1 LATQPKA
8 RTRENLSMKKR
19 NAIPPNQTADTWA
32 DPHPKRILV
41 PLDFSEPSKR
51 AARFAREWAKL
62 FGAHIYLLH
71 VIEPATFLS
80 GLEDVPIAMSRHDV
94 AQTAKSAL
102 EKIARGELPKTT
114 PVSVLVRKGKAYDQ
128 IVKTARS
135 LQIDLIIIPTHGYQ
149 GLERAM
155 LGSTAERVVRL
166 APCPVLT
173 VRRRSR

>member
-1 LATQPKA
+1 V
-8 RTRENLSMKKR
+8 KK
-19 NAIPPNQTADTWA
+19 PHTTTSDKTADTWA

-51 AARFAREWAKL
+51 AACFAREWAGL

-80 GLEDVPIAMSRHDV
+80 GWEDSPLAMPKRDL
-94 AQTAKSAL
+94 AQAAKKAL
-102 EKIARGELPKTT
+102 ERIARGELPDKL
-114 PVSVLVRKGKAYDQ
+114 PVSVLVRNGKAYDQ
-128 IVKTARS
+128 IVKTAKS
-135 LQIDLIIIPTHGYQ
+135 LKIDLIIIPTHGYR

-155 LGSTAERVVRL
+155 LGSTTERVVRL

-173 VRRRSR
+173 VRTGKEASR